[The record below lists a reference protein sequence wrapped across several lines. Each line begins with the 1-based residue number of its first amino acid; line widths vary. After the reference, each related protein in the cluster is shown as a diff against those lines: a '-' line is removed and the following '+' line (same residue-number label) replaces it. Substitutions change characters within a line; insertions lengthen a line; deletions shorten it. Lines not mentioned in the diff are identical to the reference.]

1 MTRNGEQP
9 HRKKRQMP
17 ITLRREAK
25 DYVLHPA
32 GGPYPSVLSE
42 IHSHEGVDTAYGVKN
57 RLRLTFQT
65 SEKLRNHVEGIDDDR
80 PMTVSAFVNATLS
93 DKGRLMGFLAQ
104 QVPTAELDAEL
115 KSGQDVDIEA
125 LLIGTQWLLTIEH
138 NDSGEK
144 TYANISAA
152 MKAPIEQQISIWDD
166 DDDGF

>member
-1 MTRNGEQP
+1 M
-9 HRKKRQMP
+9 M
-17 ITLRREAK
+17 
-25 DYVLHPA
+25 VC
-32 GGPYPSVLSE
+32 V
-42 IHSHEGVDTAYGVKN
+42 
-57 RLRLTFQT
+57 
-65 SEKLRNHVEGIDDDR
+65 
-80 PMTVSAFVNATLS
+80 FVNATLS